1 MIELSTV
8 KKILVGGVA
17 LIGAT
22 AGTVL
27 SLIYRVFLA
36 IFILV
41 GCGKPKRSLASG
53 LVYSLDFLYT

>member
-27 SLIYRVFLA
+27 SLIYRVILA

-41 GCGKPKRSLASG
+41 GCGKPKRSLPAG
-53 LVYSLDFLYT
+53 

>member
-27 SLIYRVFLA
+27 SLIYRVILA